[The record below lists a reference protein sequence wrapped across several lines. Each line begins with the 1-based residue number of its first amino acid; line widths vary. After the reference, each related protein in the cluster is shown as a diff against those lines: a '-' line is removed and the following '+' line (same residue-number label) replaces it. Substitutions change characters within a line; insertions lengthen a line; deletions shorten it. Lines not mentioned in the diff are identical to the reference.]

1 VVFLPAADGMLLA
14 SAFARTDPARAKML
28 AGLRGHPISLLL
40 LDGMDR
46 CRASA
51 CSRHLIVGW
60 VHVAGPLTH
69 IGIRE
74 TSD

>member
-1 VVFLPAADGMLLA
+1 MADAAD
-14 SAFARTDPARAKML
+14 D
-28 AGLRGHPISLLL
+28 LLL

-60 VHVAGPLTH
+60 VHVADPLAH
-69 IGIRE
+69 IGIRA